1 MDPWNLISWI
11 GWIHPLMT
19 IEHNSRYRW
28 RFCNYPHMVPG
39 WVLDYIYIYI
49 YIARNLQ
56 YQKNRTIWLIEFPPT
71 FHVCFLLG
79 PATPCFEPTFR
90 RSFLEAD
97 LVLCNY
103 ELLRS
108 MAYIQRRAHLAHLV
122 CPDQV
127 PLSEGGVERVEVI
140 HIWWK
145 KGNNMGKCH
154 GKWQLNGRDDEKPSD
169 WLLHVNINLH
179 EDDDF
184 CGDVNHA
191 DGWYGV
197 KTTGWINHDNIIVI
211 LRDGA
216 IENCFNKWMFFVF
229 LTMAH
234 SSLLCSW

>member
-1 MDPWNLISWI
+1 MEVLQLP
-11 GWIHPLMT
+11 
-19 IEHNSRYRW
+19 
-28 RFCNYPHMVPG
+28 PHG
-39 WVLDYIYIYI
+39 TWLSTWLHIYIYCSKSSI
-49 YIARNLQ
+49 SEKQNYLVD
-56 YQKNRTIWLIEFPPT
+56 WVPPT

-145 KGNNMGKCH
+145 KGITWGNATE
-154 GKWQLNGRDDEKPSD
+154 NGNWMAEMMR
-169 WLLHVNINLH
+169 
-179 EDDDF
+179 
-184 CGDVNHA
+184 NHQI
-191 DGWYGV
+191 GYS
-197 KTTGWINHDNIIVI
+197 
-211 LRDGA
+211 
-216 IENCFNKWMFFVF
+216 M
-229 LTMAH
+229 
-234 SSLLCSW
+234 